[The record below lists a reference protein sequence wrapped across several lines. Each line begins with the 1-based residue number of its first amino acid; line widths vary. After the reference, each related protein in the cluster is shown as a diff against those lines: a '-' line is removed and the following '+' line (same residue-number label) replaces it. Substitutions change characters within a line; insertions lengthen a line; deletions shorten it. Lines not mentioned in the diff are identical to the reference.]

1 LQPAGYGAYRRIRT
15 ETASPAD
22 LILQLYDG
30 LLNNLQRA
38 DNAMAETHDLAA
50 ANAALLRAQD
60 IVAEL
65 VASLDMDAGEIAEQL
80 ADLYQYVYRRLI
92 EANLQKDRAAVAEVS
107 RLMGRIRDAWAQIV
121 STAPAAAAAG
131 AYSYRA

>member
-1 LQPAGYGAYRRIRT
+1 LQPAGYGAYRRIQT

-38 DNAMAETHDLAA
+38 DDAMTAGQDLAA

-60 IVAEL
+60 IVMEL
-65 VASLDMDAGEIAEQL
+65 VASLDLDAGEIAQQL
-80 ADLYQYVYRRLI
+80 ADLYQYVYQRLI
-92 EANLQKDRAAVAEVS
+92 EANVRKDRDAIAEVI
-107 RLMGRIRDAWAQIV
+107 RLMGRIRDAWAQIAR
-121 STAPAAAAAG
+121 TAPAAAAPA
-131 AYSYRA
+131 AYSFRA

>member
-1 LQPAGYGAYRRIRT
+1 MQPAGYGAYRRIRT

-30 LLNNLQRA
+30 LMNNLQRA
-38 DNAMAETHDLAA
+38 EDAMAAGQDLAL

-60 IVAEL
+60 IVMEL
-65 VASLDMDAGEIAEQL
+65 VASLDLDAGEIAEQL
-80 ADLYQYVYRRLI
+80 ADLYAYVYRRLI
-92 EANLQKDRAAVAEVS
+92 EANVQKDRDAVAEVI

-121 STAPAAAAAG
+121 HTAPAVTAAG
-131 AYSYRA
+131 AYSFRA